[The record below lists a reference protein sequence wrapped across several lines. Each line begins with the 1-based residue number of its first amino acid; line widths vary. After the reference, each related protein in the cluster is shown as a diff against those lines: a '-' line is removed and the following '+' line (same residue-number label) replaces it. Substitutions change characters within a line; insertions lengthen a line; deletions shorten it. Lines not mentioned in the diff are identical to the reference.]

1 LNLHLRQHSV
11 QRVKHT
17 ALLARLKS
25 VESKLSTVQNIVDKA
40 MTAANKVKMWPTG
53 ELALIV
59 DGV

>member
-1 LNLHLRQHSV
+1 V

-25 VESKLSTVQNIVDKA
+25 VESKLSTVQNTVQNIVDKA